1 VRSADFTA
9 AFLAVAVPVGML
21 AGVLM
26 VVAASRI
33 PRLEGP
39 VGVRIRVGG
48 RSRYAPLACASLIPV
63 VAAAYSA
70 APKHAAV
77 ATFAGW
83 VLLAI
88 AVCDEEA
95 LRIPNL
101 LWSGGAVIGTVV
113 AWYAGGWHGAFGRGA
128 GMLLVMAGLLAASR
142 MASQMRGR
150 VSIGAADYGVLG
162 FIAILCGPWVT
173 LDVLLVAGVAA
184 LGRVAP
190 ASSHRGANAFLL
202 LPCLCAVAFGGAA
215 GAAAGAIVM
224 AFPAVS
230 AVRSGR
236 NLRPAPFGACLSL
249 ACFVVCLGT
258 GFPAIADRSPVRAD
272 FVLHHIF
279 TESR

>member
-1 VRSADFTA
+1 MSSPDFTA
-9 AFLAVAVPVGML
+9 AFLAVAVPAGML

-26 VVAASRI
+26 VVVASRI
-33 PRLEGP
+33 PPLEGP
-39 VGVRIRVGG
+39 LGVRIRVGG
-48 RSRYAPLACASLIPV
+48 RSRYAPLVCASLIPF

-95 LRIPNL
+95 LRIPNI
-101 LWSGGAVIGTVV
+101 LWGGGWVVGAVV
-113 AWYAGGWHGAFGRGA
+113 AWYAGGWQGAFGRGA
-128 GMLLVMAGLLAASR
+128 GMLLAMAGLLVAGR
-142 MASQMRGR
+142 MASQLRGR

-162 FIAILCGPWVT
+162 FIALLCGPWVT

-190 ASSHRGANAFLL
+190 ASSHGGANALL
-202 LPCLCAVAFGGAA
+202 LPCLGAVAFGGAA
-215 GAAAGAIVM
+215 GAAAGAVVM
-224 AFPAVS
+224 AFPAVA

-236 NLRPAPFGACLSL
+236 NLQAAPFGACLAL
-249 ACFVVCLGT
+249 GCFVVCLGA
-258 GFPAIADRSPVRAD
+258 GLPPIADRSPLRAD
-272 FVLHHIF
+272 FVLHYIF